1 MLKFIKSERARE
13 ASLRPFVILVPMSI
27 FITAAAASLIDLDGF
42 FAFAKLLN
50 DWILATFSNVIS
62 WAVFGFVLTSFGV
75 LLTPLGKVTIGGAG
89 ATPTLKPWS
98 WFSITL
104 CTTIA
109 IGILF
114 WAMAEPM
121 YHLYEPGSAARG
133 IVAGSEEAKAFSL
146 VTLFMNWAISPYAIY
161 TVAALTF
168 ALAYHNLGKPYSV
181 SGPFVALLGRP
192 LPKPVAAV
200 LDAAILLALIMGMAA
215 SLGAGMLLLSGGV
228 SDMTGLPNGPVLL
241 ALVAGAIGIVVLISS
256 LTGLMR
262 GIRVLSVIN
271 TWFFFIFVGVI
282 IVFGPTREIF
292 GQGGQAVLSYAGEFL
307 DRSIFIG
314 AASEDGE
321 WAKGWTTFYFA
332 NWLAWAPVTAM
343 FLGRIARGYTV
354 RAFVLV
360 NLILPALFSLL
371 WMSVFGVFAMETD
384 LAEGG
389 VLKQT
394 LDAVGPEGVM
404 FRALDFIPLASVLV
418 PIVLI
423 LSFISYVTAADS
435 NTEAISQICKTHD
448 APMTEADE
456 TEPTAPRLKIIWVI
470 LLCLM
475 AWIMVTFSGID
486 GVRMLSN
493 VGGLPALFV
502 VLGLQVCL
510 IRMVF
515 QADDLDR
522 KQVDAAA
529 EATEPV

>member
-1 MLKFIKSERARE
+1 MT
-13 ASLRPFVILVPMSI
+13 I
-27 FITAAAASLIDLDGF
+27 FIAAAAASLINLDGF

-50 DWILATFSNVIS
+50 DWILATFANVIS
-62 WAVFGFVLTSFGV
+62 WAVFGFVLTCIAVVAS
-75 LLTPLGKVTIGGAG
+75 PLGKVTIGGKG
-89 ATPTLKPWS
+89 ATRTLDPLS

-121 YHLYEPGSAARG
+121 FHLYAPGAEARG
-133 IVAGSEEAKAFSL
+133 IAPQSEDAKAFSL
-146 VTLFMNWAISPYAIY
+146 VTLFMNWTISPYAIY

-181 SGPFVALLGRP
+181 SGPFVALIGRP
-192 LPKPVAAV
+192 LPGPVASV

-228 SDMTGLPNGPVLL
+228 ANLTGLSSGPLSL
-241 ALVAGAIGIVVLISS
+241 ALVALAIGVVVLISS

-262 GIRVLSVIN
+262 GIRVLSLLN
-271 TWFFFIFVGVI
+271 TWFFFGFVVFIFI
-282 IVFGPTREIF
+282 FGPTREMVV
-292 GQGGQAVLSYAGEFL
+292 QGFSAAGGYLFEFV
-307 DRSIFIG
+307 DRSLLIG
-314 AASEDGE
+314 SASEDSE

-343 FLGRIARGYTV
+343 FLGRIARGYSV

-360 NLILPALFSLL
+360 NLILPSLFSMI

-384 LAEGG
+384 LAQAGA
-389 VLKQT
+389 LKET
-394 LDAVGPEGVM
+394 LDAAGPEGVM
-404 FRALDFIPLASVLV
+404 FRALDFIPLSGLMIPLVL
-418 PIVLI
+418 L

-448 APMTEADE
+448 HQMTEDDE
-456 TEPTAPRLKIIWVI
+456 TEPNAPRLKMIWVI

-475 AWIMVTFSGID
+475 AWIMVAFSGID

-515 QADDLDR
+515 QARALD
-522 KQVDAAA
+522 QSSGTPAAS
-529 EATEPV
+529 

>member
-1 MLKFIKSERARE
+1 LAE
-13 ASLRPFVILVPMSI
+13 ASRSEAADPHSLRRFVIFVPMSI
-27 FITAAAASLIDLDGF
+27 FIAAAAASLIDLDGF
-42 FAFAKLLN
+42 FAFAKAIN
-50 DWILATFSNVIS
+50 DWILATFSTVIS

-75 LLTPLGKVTIGGAG
+75 MLSPLGRVTIGGEG
-89 ATPTLKPWS
+89 AKPILKPWS

-121 YHLYEPGSAARG
+121 YHLYEPGSTERG
-133 IVAGSEEAKAFSL
+133 IAAGSADAKAFSL

-181 SGPFVALLGRP
+181 SGPFIALLGRP
-192 LPKPVAAV
+192 LPNAVAAV

-228 SDMTGLPNGPVLL
+228 ADLTGIPNGPVSL
-241 ALVAGAIGIVVLISS
+241 ALVAAAIGVVVLISS

-262 GIRVLSVIN
+262 GIRVLSVVN
-271 TWFFFIFVGVI
+271 TWFFFVFVGVI
-282 IVFGPTREIF
+282 ILFGPTREIF
-292 GQGGQAVLSYAGEFL
+292 VQGGQAVLSYAGEFL
-307 DRSIFIG
+307 DRSLLIG
-314 AASEDGE
+314 AASDDGE
-321 WAKGWTTFYFA
+321 WAKSWTTFYFA

-360 NLILPALFSLL
+360 NLILPALFSML

-384 LAEGG
+384 LGQGG
-389 VLKQT
+389 VLKTT
-394 LDAVGPEGVM
+394 LDTAGPEGVM
-404 FRALDFIPLASVLV
+404 FRALDYIPLTGLLIPVVL
-418 PIVLI
+418 L

-448 APMTEADE
+448 QPMTEADE
-456 TEPTAPRLKIIWVI
+456 TEPSAPRLKIVWVI

-475 AWIMVTFSGID
+475 AWIMVAFSGID

-515 QADDLDR
+515 QATALNLPR
-522 KQVDAAA
+522 
-529 EATEPV
+529 EPSALE